1 MIAPQIPVDEAE
13 RLAELRALNILD
25 TPPEERFDRLVRLAS
40 SALGVP
46 IAYVAM
52 VDAERQWFKSK
63 CGLDADQTSREA
75 SFCGHTILQREPLI
89 ILDAARDHRF
99 HDNPMVTGDPFIRF
113 YAGFPLAGPDGHN
126 VGTLCIAD
134 REPREF
140 PDPQRKTMTELARL
154 AEDELDMLDTIASQR
169 QLIETQQELVR
180 TQGKL
185 RRELADAA
193 AYVRSLLPARLSEG
207 PVRTDYAY
215 LASSELGGDL
225 FGYHW
230 RDDRRLAIYLLD
242 VCGHG
247 VGASL
252 LSSAAYNALRREALA
267 ETDFADPAAVLEALN
282 RAFPIEDNA
291 GKFFTIWYGVYDRTD
306 RTLRYSA
313 AGHHPAVLFNGD
325 SSPRHLG
332 DAGFMI
338 GVTPDPGYETA
349 IVPVEP
355 GARLYVFS
363 DGAFELRR
371 GSRADGDMLGLEGFD
386 GMLRRRTAAP
396 RARVEAIVNDLR
408 DYQGGNAF
416 PDDVSLV
423 EAVFT

>member
-1 MIAPQIPVDEAE
+1 MIAPEIPVDEAE
-13 RLAELRALNILD
+13 RLTELRALNILD

-40 SALGVP
+40 SALDVP

-52 VDAERQWFKSK
+52 VDADRQWFKSK
-63 CGLDADQTSREA
+63 CGLDADQTTREV

-89 ILDAARDHRF
+89 ILDTTRDQRF

-134 REPREF
+134 RQPREF
-140 PDPQRKTMTELARL
+140 PGPQRDTMSELARL

-180 TQGKL
+180 TQDKL

-193 AYVRSLLPARLSEG
+193 AYVRSLLPARLTEG
-207 PVRTDYAY
+207 PVCTDYAY

-230 RDDRRLAIYLLD
+230 RDDRHLTIYLLD

-267 ETDFADPAAVLEALN
+267 DTDFADPAAVLEALN
-282 RAFPIEDNA
+282 RAFPIEENA
-291 GKFFTIWYGVYDRTD
+291 GKFFTIWYGVYDRID
-306 RTLRYSA
+306 RTLRYAA

-325 SSPRHLG
+325 DSPQHLG
-332 DAGFMI
+332 EAGFMI

-349 IVPVEP
+349 VVPVEP
-355 GARLYVFS
+355 DARIYLFS

-371 GSRADGDMLGLEGFD
+371 DSQPDGEMLGLDGFD
-386 GMLRRRTAAP
+386 AMLCQRATHP
-396 RARVEAIVNDLR
+396 RQRIDAIINDLR
-408 DYQGGNAF
+408 EYQNGDDF
-416 PDDVSLV
+416 PDDVSLI
-423 EAVFT
+423 EAVFA